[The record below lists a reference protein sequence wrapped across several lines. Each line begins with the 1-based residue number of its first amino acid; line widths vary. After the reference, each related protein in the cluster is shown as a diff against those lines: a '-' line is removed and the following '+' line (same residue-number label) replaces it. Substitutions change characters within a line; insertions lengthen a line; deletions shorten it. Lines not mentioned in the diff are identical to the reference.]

1 MTWLEKLKSFE
12 KNAEN
17 ALKMELYDIACF
29 SCQQAVELYLKG
41 KIIDKSGSK
50 PYTHS
55 LVELLKIIG
64 TLGHEVPNDILKCA
78 KELGEHYSQA
88 RYPDARI
95 TEYERD
101 EAEKAMRCMEEIL
114 EYAKV
119 L

>member
-1 MTWLEKLKSFE
+1 MTWFEKSKSFE
-12 KNAEN
+12 KNAET

-29 SCQQAVELYLKG
+29 SSQQAVELYLKG

-55 LVELLKIIG
+55 LVELLKIIEK
-64 TLGHEVPNDILKCA
+64 LGYEMPDDIKKCA
-78 KELGEHYSQA
+78 KELGEHYTQA

-95 TEYERD
+95 TEYEKE
-101 EAEKAMRCMEEIL
+101 EAEKAIKGMEEIL
-114 EYAKV
+114 KYAEV

>member
-1 MTWLEKLKSFE
+1 MDWYDKSKNFE
-12 KNAEN
+12 KTARKAFE
-17 ALKMELYDIACF
+17 LGLYDIACF
-29 SCQQAVELYLKG
+29 SSQQAVELYLKG

-55 LVELLKIIG
+55 LVELLKIIEK
-64 TLGHEVPNDILKCA
+64 LGNKVPDEIKRCA
-78 KELGEHYSQA
+78 KELGEHYTQA

-101 EAEKAMRCMEEIL
+101 EAERAIKCMEEIL
-114 EYAKV
+114 KYAEI